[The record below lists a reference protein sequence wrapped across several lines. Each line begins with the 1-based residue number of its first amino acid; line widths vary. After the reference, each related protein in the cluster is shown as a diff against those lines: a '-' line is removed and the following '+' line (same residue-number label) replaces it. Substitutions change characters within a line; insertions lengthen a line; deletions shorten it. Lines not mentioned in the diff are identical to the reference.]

1 MQHAWRS
8 PQEYQQETLARAVER
23 AQRKVCGMSCVRT
36 PLSPTYIHAWAPLS
50 PVTHHQS
57 HPRAHPHPHT
67 SPPPSHATSHSH
79 TVRWCVLVDNV
90 NHCQHL
96 LSPQA
101 EHQRSREQADPFS
114 SHLGDLPPLRPRS
127 APYTCCVHVL
137 CVCCASGLALMH
149 VRSCICEAV
158 HYVVYLLLFT
168 LLFVL
173 LFVGLLC
180 PLRELLP
187 VCHPLTQVTRT

>member
-1 MQHAWRS
+1 MYEHHS
-8 PQEYQQETLARAVER
+8 L
-23 AQRKVCGMSCVRT
+23 
-36 PLSPTYIHAWAPLS
+36 LHTYMHGPHS
-50 PVTHHQS
+50 HQS
-57 HPRAHPHPHT
+57 HITSHT
-67 SPPPSHATSHSH
+67 LVHTLTLTHHLTPSHATSHSH

-127 APYTCCVHVL
+127 APYAPYTCCVHVL
-137 CVCCASGLALMH
+137 CVSCAGGLALMH